1 MEVAEMTRKES
12 LVSDYWEFYKE
23 VWNVKPRWINFEG
36 LTEDDLEQML
46 AVLAESAKG
55 VWAMREAEE
64 KEAIARFEKSVANTI
79 ANGAADRATAIKWL
93 QDAEGGNDDIEFF
106 EYLQGIP
113 YGYVAKTAV

>member
-1 MEVAEMTRKES
+1 MEAVEMSRVES

-23 VWNVKPRWINFEG
+23 VYNVKPRWINFEG
-36 LTEDDLEQML
+36 ITEAEITEML
-46 AVLAESAKG
+46 AQLSKQAEG
-55 VWAMREAEE
+55 VWAQREADE

-106 EYLQGIP
+106 EYLQGVP
-113 YGYVAKTAV
+113 YGYVAKTA